1 MDRGWSDVPLLRVFY
16 MAGLCSYNVL
26 LEGEQ
31 GIFYGCRYRTRWCKA
46 NSGSSTGLDLHVVV
60 FQRMLKFW
68 RKKEKSFLNVDQQA
82 HDSVSL
88 LTALQQWKWLCYLHL
103 LSSLSEILEKKK
115 KSCLLCLKVTTIKRN
130 YSLHYNFSVDQFFT
144 IVCKILRSWLSLPPR
159 HPPHVL
165 FSFQTLRLLVTVNLN
180 YLWVD
185 EFYFSL
191 IWPLWLG
198 WLAMICGAS
207 VPGIWRSRL
216 YVLLSTR
223 QWNLGHTEQGTGNFE
238 VPYTSFALITC
249 IYK

>member
-1 MDRGWSDVPLLRVFY
+1 MLTNRLMIQFRCWQ
-16 MAGLCSYNVL
+16 LCSS
-26 LEGEQ
+26 E
-31 GIFYGCRYRTRWCKA
+31 
-46 NSGSSTGLDLHVVV
+46 SGYATPPILS
-60 FQRMLKFW
+60 FW
-68 RKKEKSFLNVDQQA
+68 NFG
-82 HDSVSL
+82 
-88 LTALQQWKWLCYLHL
+88 
-103 LSSLSEILEKKK
+103 KKK

-144 IVCKILRSWLSLPPR
+144 NVCKIQGSRLSLPP
-159 HPPHVL
+159 PFPLSPMSSSV
-165 FSFQTLRLLVTVNLN
+165 QTLRLLVTVNLN

-198 WLAMICGAS
+198 WLDMICGAS

-216 YVLLSTR
+216 YVLLSTG